1 MPRPSSSPG
10 KGAAGASSTSA
21 TSAASAT
28 SSPSFLD
35 RHFGIRAAGSNVKV
49 EVVGGITTF
58 LTAMYIIVVNP
69 GILSQGGVPFP
80 AALTATVL
88 VSFIGSCAMGLYAR
102 NPVLV
107 APGMGMNALFAFVM
121 VHGGG
126 MSWQTALGCVF
137 WSGVIFALLAAL
149 NVRRLVVDAIPANL
163 RHGVSCGIGLFI
175 TLIGLVNA
183 KFIVGDP
190 VTIVHGAHM
199 NPVIVTFLLGLALT
213 IVLVTRR
220 VTGALMIGIV
230 ATTLLAIPIGRWWGD
245 GTAYWPAAIATKT
258 LVNWNGLFAA
268 PDFSA
273 IGQLDLMGA
282 LKVIYWPFIFV
293 MLFTSFFDALST
305 FMAVSDAGN
314 LLDADGNPR
323 NIRESMIVDSLSALV
338 SAPLG
343 TSPANAYI
351 ESAAGISAGGRTGLV
366 AVVAGLCFLPFLFLS
381 PLLSLVPAIATA
393 PALILVGVFMM
404 DAITKIEWHRF
415 EEAIPAFIAM
425 ILIPLTYSITD
436 GIVWSFLA
444 FVVLK
449 VFTGRMRD
457 IKPAMW
463 VATALA
469 VVLLT
474 QL

>member
-1 MPRPSSSPG
+1 MESYRG
-10 KGAAGASSTSA
+10 STSA
-21 TSAASAT
+21 AG
-28 SSPSFLD
+28 SSKLD
-35 RHFGIRAAGSNVKV
+35 RFFGVSGSGSRVKTEIVAGV
-49 EVVGGITTF
+49 TTF

-69 GILSQGGVPFP
+69 GILSQAGVPFP
-80 AALTATVL
+80 AALSATVI
-88 VSFIGSCAMGLYAR
+88 VSFLGSCAMGIYAR

-121 VHGGG
+121 VHGGK
-126 MSWQTALGCVF
+126 MPWQTALGCVF
-137 WSGVIFALLAAL
+137 WSGVIFAVLAAF

-163 RHGVSCGIGLFI
+163 RHAVSCGIGLFI
-175 TLIGLVNA
+175 SLIGLVNA
-183 KFIVGDP
+183 KFVISDP
-190 VTIVHGAHM
+190 VTIVHSASL
-199 NPVIVTFLLGLALT
+199 NPVVVTFLVGLAITT
-213 IVLVTRR
+213 ILVARR

-230 ATTLLAIPIGRWWGD
+230 LTTLLAVPIGRVWGD

-258 LVNWNGLFAA
+258 LVNWNGLIAA
-268 PDFSA
+268 PDFSG
-273 IGQLDLMGA
+273 ILQLDLVGS
-282 LKVIYWPFIFV
+282 LKVAYWPFIFV

-305 FMAVSDAGN
+305 FMAISEAGN

-323 NIRESMIVDSLSALV
+323 NIRQSMIVDAFSALV

-351 ESAAGISAGGRTGLV
+351 ESAAGIAAGGRTGLV

-393 PALILVGVFMM
+393 PALVLVGVFMM
-404 DAITKIEWHRF
+404 ESVTKIEWHRF
-415 EEAIPAFIAM
+415 DEAIPAFIAM

-436 GIVWSFLA
+436 GIAYGFLA

-449 VFTGRMRD
+449 LFTGRARE
-457 IKPAMW
+457 IRPAMW
-463 VATALA
+463 VVAALSA
-469 VVLLT
+469 LLLT